1 MRTSLILCLI
11 GLFILFSSPSRAD
24 GKAKRLPVN
33 YSWEVIQKTT
43 PPAKQLELLGEKAR
57 HAKVRMG
64 NFRETDSICHY
75 GLYIASSSP
84 NPNDYA
90 TAVNLYFQYMD
101 LFNNSAEAIELA
113 NSLKNLEP
121 NNQRANWTSYFY
133 LCQAYEGAFD
143 FEKSIECGKKAVALA
158 RELGDSLLVA
168 KSMTALASTLN
179 NNLEKVEALKLLLR
193 AEDLFVN
200 EHDDRAF
207 HEFYDELRN
216 FYIFINRFDECYVA
230 LEKQSS
236 LIENSDEL
244 DSLDV
249 LNVQFWQS
257 YVDFS
262 NPSTATN
269 LDYIK
274 SQLEFV
280 SENSYMALRE
290 EYMSSYRTL
299 LIRNNDFKGLY
310 HLYNVIA
317 PEQLESMK
325 RNRPHDFFRLKAYFS
340 ESFDDLDSAEY
351 YWKKSEFYMEQTA
364 DLYRLANF
372 YIRMGEYFER
382 TGQTEKAL
390 EKLSLAKDYGTRSGY
405 LEFVLRATKVEERIY
420 TNDGQFN
427 LAYSIAEE
435 RRDIEDS
442 LNLINAE
449 EKFLMTTVLY
459 QSQIAQTQQAAQL
472 RTEFLRSRFF
482 GIGFILF
489 ALLSGVI
496 FFQFHQTRKAKRQ
509 SDSLLLNILPA
520 ETAQELKEFGA
531 TTARRYDQVTI
542 LFADFVG
549 FTRLSEKLSPNDL
562 VNEIDL
568 YFRTFD
574 EIMTKYGLE
583 KIKTIG
589 DAYLAVGGMPVGNQA
604 SASDVTRAA
613 IAMQEAVNQI
623 NAQKEYRNLALR
635 IGLHTGDVVAG
646 VVGVTK
652 FQYDVWGDAVNVAA
666 RMEQNSE
673 PGKINISRP
682 TYELVKND
690 FHVEY
695 RGALDAKNKGL
706 LDMYFVSRS

>member
-1 MRTSLILCLI
+1 MRASLILCLI
-11 GLFILFSSPSRAD
+11 GLFLLSPSPSRAD
-24 GKAKRLPVN
+24 GKPKQLPIN
-33 YSWEVIQKTT
+33 YSWEVILKTK
-43 PPAKQLELLGEKAR
+43 PASKQLDLLSEKAR
-57 HAKVRMG
+57 HSKVRMG
-64 NFRETDSICHY
+64 NVRETDSICRY
-75 GLYIASSSP
+75 GLYIASSSS
-84 NPNDYA
+84 NPNDYKRA
-90 TAVNLYFQYMD
+90 LNLYFRYTD

-113 NSLKNLEP
+113 QSVKGWSP
-121 NNQRANWTSYFY
+121 NDLSATWTSYYY

-143 FEKSIECGKKAVALA
+143 FEKSIENGKKALDLA
-158 RELGDSLLVA
+158 RYIGDSLLVA
-168 KSMTALASTLN
+168 KSMTILASSLN
-179 NNLEKVEALKLLLR
+179 NNLQKVEALKLLLR
-193 AEDLFVN
+193 AQDLFVQ
-200 EHDDRAF
+200 EKDDRAF
-207 HEFYDELRN
+207 HEFYEELRN
-216 FYIFINRFDECYVA
+216 FYIFINRFDECFVV
-230 LEKQSS
+230 LEKQSA
-236 LIENSDEL
+236 LIENSDAL

-249 LNVQFWQS
+249 LNIQFWKS

-262 NPSTATN
+262 NPATATN
-269 LDYIK
+269 LDSIK

-280 SENSYMALRE
+280 TKNSYAALRE

-310 HLYNVIA
+310 HLYTEIA
-317 PEQLESMK
+317 PEQLASMK
-325 RNRPHDFFRLKAYFS
+325 QNRPRDYFRMKAYFS
-340 ESFDDLDSAEY
+340 ESFDQLDSAEY
-351 YWKKSEFYMEQTA
+351 YWKKSEFFMDQTA
-364 DLYRLANF
+364 DLYRLSNF
-372 YIRMGEYFER
+372 YIRMAEYYER
-382 TGQTEKAL
+382 TGQSHKAL

-420 TNDGQFN
+420 THEGQFD
-427 LAYSIAEE
+427 LAYSIAEA

-459 QSQIAQTQQAAQL
+459 QSQLAQAQQAALL

-482 GIGFILF
+482 GIGFLLF
-489 ALLSGVI
+489 ALLSGII

-589 DAYLAVGGMPVGNQA
+589 DAYLAVGGMPIGNQA
-604 SASDVTRAA
+604 TATDVTRAA
-613 IAMQEAVNQI
+613 IAMQEAVQQI
-623 NAQKEYRNLALR
+623 NEQKEYRDLALR

-673 PGKINISRP
+673 SGKINISQA
-682 TYELVKND
+682 TYDLVKND
-690 FHVEY
+690 FHIEY

-706 LDMYFVSRS
+706 LDMYFVSKS